1 MPRGGLYRTGPERGD
16 PCQFRVNGQIRKIF
30 LEFALTPEK
39 VADIIMDATRTRKF
53 LVITSFDIKLLY
65 FFKRSF
71 PTLFHLI
78 MLLLTRIMDK
88 SLKRES

>member
-1 MPRGGLYRTGPERGD
+1 
-16 PCQFRVNGQIRKIF
+16 
-30 LEFALTPEK
+30 
-39 VADIIMDATRTRKF
+39 MDAIRTRKF
-53 LVITSFDIKLLY
+53 PVITSFDIKFLY
-65 FFKRSF
+65 FLKRNF

>member
-1 MPRGGLYRTGPERGD
+1 MAKAGGRL
-16 PCQFRVNGQIRKIF
+16 F
-30 LEFALTPEK
+30 LT
-39 VADIIMDATRTRKF
+39 DIKF
-53 LVITSFDIKLLY
+53 LY
-65 FFKRSF
+65 FLKRSF